1 MSKTIFQKNLK
12 FTYEDFKNQDVAN
25 LMKNIWSYS
34 SVQGKGCKI
43 CTTYRNWCIK
53 ALKKMARVVCRCRLC
68 GRETIQT
75 RRKMVQYKQIFLQT
89 TACFCIVLY
98 LRNCSSC
105 IAYVFLAAFGKKHL
119 AHGLN

>member
-34 SVQGKGCKI
+34 SVHGKGCKI

-53 ALKKMARVVCRCRLC
+53 ALKKWHELYVDVDCVVEKL
-68 GRETIQT
+68 
-75 RRKMVQYKQIFLQT
+75 YKQDAKWCNIANLSSNNSLFLYSV
-89 TACFCIVLY
+89 I
-98 LRNCSSC
+98 S
-105 IAYVFLAAFGKKHL
+105 KKL
-119 AHGLN
+119 

>member
-34 SVQGKGCKI
+34 SMHGKGCKI

-53 ALKKMARVVCRCRLC
+53 ALKKKKWHKLYVDLDYVVEKL
-68 GRETIQT
+68 QT
-75 RRKMVQYKQIFLQT
+75 RRKMVQYSKSFFKQQL
-89 TACFCIVLY
+89 
-98 LRNCSSC
+98 
-105 IAYVFLAAFGKKHL
+105 VFV
-119 AHGLN
+119 